1 LGDSTETT
9 FVTAV
14 TAAAQL
20 GGTERV
26 LLDFANRAF
35 EHDIT
40 LRVLTPCDG
49 PLVDLL
55 NKIGVPAEAVT
66 APERLLRGSQQVGAL
81 SSIPGALVGLA
92 KWSRQLRR
100 HPFIR
105 EADVIY
111 SVAFK
116 AHVALT
122 LSRTH
127 PVVWHLHEFP
137 PAATGAIWRWLGKR
151 IPDTVLANSHAVAK
165 QWNGGTVAQ
174 HHAPRPIHVVHNG
187 VNLDRF
193 LVRKRTGWIHREL
206 GITPDARLIG
216 MPAVFAR
223 WKGQFEVIE
232 AFEMI
237 REEFPGVHLVVVG
250 GSIYDT
256 VAEREYAGELERAVR
271 GTRDAGR
278 GGPAGEGHRAPHHAP
293 RAPRIHLLPFQREIE
308 LAYPEFDVVVHY
320 SLRPE
325 PFGRVLIEGM
335 ACGVP
340 VVAAAEGGPVEIL
353 GDGIGA
359 RREAGWLVEPRNP
372 ESLAR
377 ILESALGLPSE
388 VLASI
393 GTAGRRRAE
402 DLFSARRFA
411 REVAEVIKKSIVD
424 SR

>member
-1 LGDSTETT
+1 MGDSTETT

-26 LLDFANRAF
+26 LLDFANQAF
-35 EHDIT
+35 EHNIT

-49 PLVDLL
+49 PLVDIL

-66 APERLLRGSQQVGAL
+66 APEMLLRGSQQVGAL

-105 EADVIY
+105 EADVVY

-137 PAATGAIWRWLGKR
+137 PAATGAIWRWLARK
-151 IPDTVLANSHAVAK
+151 IPDGVVANSHAVAK
-165 QWNGGTVAQ
+165 QWDNGTVGPWDSGTVGQ
-174 HHAPRPIHVVHNG
+174 TAPRAPRTTHVVHNG

-193 LVRKRTGWIHREL
+193 LVRERTGWIHREL
-206 GITPDARLIG
+206 GIPPDARLIG
-216 MPAVFAR
+216 MPAIFAR

-237 REEFPGVHLVVVG
+237 HEEFSDVHLVFVG
-250 GSIYDT
+250 GAIYDT
-256 VAEREYAGELERAVR
+256 VAEREYAGELERAV
-271 GTRDAGR
+271 GR
-278 GGPAGEGHRAPHHAP
+278 RET
-293 RAPRIHLLPFQREIE
+293 RIHLLPFQREIE
-308 LAYPEFDVVVHY
+308 LAYSEFDLVVHY

-353 GDGIGA
+353 GDGIGP
-359 RREAGWLVEPRNP
+359 RREAGWLVEPRDP

-377 ILESALGLPSE
+377 ILGSALGLPRE

-411 REVAEVIKKSIVD
+411 REVAEIIKKTSTGRD
-424 SR
+424 A